1 MGDSSES
8 VMICP
13 FFYVFIIWFLS
24 FESVT
29 GSQYRMGFLPPED
42 LDVSLEP
49 GGVARLTAEDLGTF
63 WSRRKKSGANQDHH
77 RPFSSFWSR
86 RKKSRA
92 KLPSLPFSTIIR
104 ARERFTGA
112 REAGRSELQ

>member
-8 VMICP
+8 VMICR
-13 FFYVFIIWFLS
+13 FLYVFIIIWFFSL
-24 FESVT
+24 ELVP
-29 GSQYRMGFLPPED
+29 GSQYKMGFRNPED
-42 LDVSLEP
+42 LDVSPQSTDL
-49 GGVARLTAEDLGTF
+49 ARLMAEDLGTF
-63 WSRRKKSGANQDHH
+63 WSRRKKSRANQQAP

-104 ARERFTGA
+104 AREQFTGA
-112 REAGRSELQ
+112 REGGEAR

>member
-1 MGDSSES
+1 MGDSSGT
-8 VMICP
+8 VMIWR

-29 GSQYRMGFLPPED
+29 GSQYRMGFRPPED
-42 LDVSLEP
+42 DVSLEP

-63 WSRRKKSGANQDHH
+63 WSRRKKSRASQAHL
-77 RPFSSFWSR
+77 PFSSFWSR
-86 RKKSRA
+86 RKKSRP

-104 ARERFTGA
+104 AREQFTGA
-112 REAGRSELQ
+112 REARRSELQ